1 MYEANFSYFN
11 ATLKFSLHRRGPADI
26 ENMIQRY
33 RESYTKLS

>member
-11 ATLKFSLHRRGPADI
+11 ATLKFSLHQSGLADI
-26 ENMIQRY
+26 ENMVQLY